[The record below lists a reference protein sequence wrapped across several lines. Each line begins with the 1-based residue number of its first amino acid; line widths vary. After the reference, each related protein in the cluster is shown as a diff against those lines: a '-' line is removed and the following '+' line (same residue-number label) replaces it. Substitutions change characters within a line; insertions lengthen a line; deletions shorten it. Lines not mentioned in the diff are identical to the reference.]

1 VTSVARRR
9 EAARVRV
16 TTQGMFRAALVAAAA
31 LLLPAGPAQAAPPAL
46 RAGDAQATEGGRAV
60 FVVKLSRR
68 ADRAVRVRFTTV
80 SRTAVA
86 AADFVARSGRLV
98 FRPGQRV
105 KWIAVALTQDAL
117 DEADEAFVL
126 RLSRPV
132 NARLRDRVGRGTI
145 LDDDPTP
152 VPLPPAPA
160 APVPPRPGDL
170 VLNEIHADPHLSE
183 GDANGDGV
191 VSSDGDEF
199 VELVNVTGR
208 PLALGGVTISDAL
221 AVRYTFPDGEVL
233 APGCAVSIFGGL
245 VLNNGGDT
253 VSVALGETV
262 FTSVT
267 YGPEGGQDQ
276 SLTRAPDLTGDFVQH
291 LTANPAARFSPAARA
306 DLSRFCAS

>member
-1 VTSVARRR
+1 M
-9 EAARVRV
+9 RV
-16 TTQGMFRAALVAAAA
+16 TTCGMFRAALVAAAA

-68 ADRAVRVRFTTV
+68 AEKVVRVRFRTV
-80 SRTAVA
+80 GENA
-86 AADFVARSGRLV
+86 AAGDDFVARSGRLL

-105 KWIAVALTQDAL
+105 KRVVVSLSQDAL
-117 DEADEAFVL
+117 DEPDETFVL

-132 NARLRDRVGRGTI
+132 NARLRDRIGRATI

-152 VPLPPAPA
+152 APPPPAPA
-160 APVPPRPGDL
+160 APVPPQPGDL
-170 VLNEIHADPHLSE
+170 VLNEIHADPHLTQ

-199 VELVNVTGR
+199 VELVNITGKS
-208 PLALGGVTISDAL
+208 LALGAVTISDAL

-233 APGCAVSIFGGL
+233 VPGCAVVIFGGL

-253 VSVALGETV
+253 VSIALGETV
-262 FTSVT
+262 LTSVT

-276 SLTRAPDLTGDFVQH
+276 SLTRAPDLTGSFVQH
-291 LTANPAARFSPAARA
+291 LTANPDARFSPGRRA
-306 DLSRFCAS
+306 DGSGFC